1 MKTNNDLKKMMN
13 EIQIRK
19 LSLLLKIVKMEII
32 LMKKMKK
39 NEMKNNIY
47 EYNFIMIIKY
57 F

>member
-1 MKTNNDLKKMMN
+1 METNNDLRKMMN

-39 NEMKNNIY
+39 NVLKSFINN
-47 EYNFIMIIKY
+47 EK
-57 F
+57 